1 MMGIIKD
8 FPLTAKGRR
17 VKKDQY
23 QGMQPLRQDPVGYCL
38 ECWVFSLGGDGT
50 GNLKTRV
57 MSFLTGDSD
66 GYGGDVNEREM
77 EKQMEI
83 GQETGAAIASLKPIR
98 REAIHKI
105 KGIRNVFRFNSADLM
120 QEYEAAK
127 IELGGILKR
136 RKATSYLF

>member
-1 MMGIIKD
+1 MGTITDLPIN
-8 FPLTAKGRR
+8 LTKARR
-17 VKKDQY
+17 VTKEEYKPSI
-23 QGMQPLRQDPVGYCL
+23 PLRDDPVSYCL
-38 ECWVFSLGGDGT
+38 ACWVFSLEGDGT
-50 GNLKTRV
+50 GSLKARG

-98 REAIHKI
+98 REAIHKV
-105 KGIRNVFRFNSADLM
+105 KGVRNVFRFHVADLM

-127 IELGGILKR
+127 IELADTLKR